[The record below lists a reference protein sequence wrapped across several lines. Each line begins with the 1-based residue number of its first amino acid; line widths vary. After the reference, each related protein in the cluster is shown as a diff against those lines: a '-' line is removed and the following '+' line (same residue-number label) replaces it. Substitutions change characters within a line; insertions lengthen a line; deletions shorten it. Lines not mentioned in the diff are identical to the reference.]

1 MDLQMPV
8 MDGYETARMLR
19 KGYNRFTYIIALTA
33 DVVEDVAHKVMDSG
47 INSSEKDSEIYFKK
61 INPRTTCLYSAASI
75 FLRNLSAD
83 LNSFC
88 SKVDVSVFA
97 IKIFIINHQR

>member
-1 MDLQMPV
+1 MDIRLKG

-47 INSSEKDSEIYFKK
+47 MNEVLTKPINMEQ
-61 INPRTTCLYSAASI
+61 LI
-75 FLRNLSAD
+75 F
-83 LNSFC
+83 
-88 SKVDVSVFA
+88 
-97 IKIFIINHQR
+97 